1 MIESI
6 VNVLQNKKI
15 AILGFGREGEATYKF
30 IRKYIPDT
38 YLDIID
44 ESDVSNKDLFKED
57 NKVTFIYGKNY
68 LDNLE
73 KYDLVIKTPGIT
85 LKDIDTSNINITSEL
100 ELLLMVARD
109 RVIGVTGT
117 KGKTTTSM
125 LIYNILKENGLDVIV
140 AGNMGIPVFSILDE
154 ITDNTLIVV
163 EMSSHQLEYINI
175 SPHIGV
181 VLNLFEDHL
190 DHAGSIEHYYE
201 SKMHMFKYQNN
212 DDYMVYCQDNKN
224 LNDLIKSKNFKSKKI
239 TVDLNNEATVYLNN
253 NEVYYNK
260 QKVFDTDL
268 KRNLKGMHNF
278 ENIMVAYAVSK
289 ILNLDDKLTLQAIT
303 NFKPVA
309 YRLELVGVID
319 DVEYYVDTLATIPE
333 ATKNAIRAIDNISTL
348 IFGGLDR
355 GISYAGFADFL
366 KNSQIENFICMP
378 ETGHVIAK
386 ELPKEKVYLVDTLEE
401 ACDIAK
407 KVTRKHTAC
416 ILSPAA
422 SSYNQFKNYAEKG
435 DKFKE
440 YINKNKMVEKK

>member
-181 VLNLFEDHL
+181 ILNLFEDHL

-201 SKMHMFKYQNN
+201 SKMHMFEYQNN

-224 LNDLIKSKNFKSKKI
+224 LNDLIKSKNFKGKKI

-278 ENIMVAYAVSK
+278 ENI
-289 ILNLDDKLTLQAIT
+289 
-303 NFKPVA
+303 
-309 YRLELVGVID
+309 
-319 DVEYYVDTLATIPE
+319 
-333 ATKNAIRAIDNISTL
+333 
-348 IFGGLDR
+348 
-355 GISYAGFADFL
+355 
-366 KNSQIENFICMP
+366 
-378 ETGHVIAK
+378 
-386 ELPKEKVYLVDTLEE
+386 
-401 ACDIAK
+401 
-407 KVTRKHTAC
+407 
-416 ILSPAA
+416 
-422 SSYNQFKNYAEKG
+422 
-435 DKFKE
+435 
-440 YINKNKMVEKK
+440 IN